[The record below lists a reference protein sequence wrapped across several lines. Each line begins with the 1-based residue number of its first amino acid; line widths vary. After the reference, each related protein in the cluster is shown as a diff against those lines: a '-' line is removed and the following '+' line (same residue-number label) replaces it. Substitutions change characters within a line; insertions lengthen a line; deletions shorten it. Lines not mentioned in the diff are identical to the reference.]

1 MLLKKFLKNRAD
13 DEKEEEV
20 SLEELQERKIR
31 LVRSIKRKAMI
42 KRILVI
48 LVLFLELQEGIRRC
62 LIQEKKTVIPN

>member
-48 LVLFLELQEGIRRC
+48 LVLFFG
-62 LIQEKKTVIPN
+62 VAGG

>member
-20 SLEELQERKIR
+20 SLEELQE
-31 LVRSIKRKAMI
+31 
-42 KRILVI
+42 
-48 LVLFLELQEGIRRC
+48 GIRRC

>member
-48 LVLFLELQEGIRRC
+48 LVLFFWSCRR
-62 LIQEKKTVIPN
+62 V

>member
-48 LVLFLELQEGIRRC
+48 LVLFFGVAGGYKLS
-62 LIQEKKTVIPN
+62 LIHI

>member
-48 LVLFLELQEGIRRC
+48 WYCFWSCRR
-62 LIQEKKTVIPN
+62 V

>member
-31 LVRSIKRKAMI
+31 LVRSIQ
-42 KRILVI
+42 LN
-48 LVLFLELQEGIRRC
+48 LYLLLQRTMW
-62 LIQEKKTVIPN
+62 K

>member
-1 MLLKKFLKNRAD
+1 VLLKKFLKNRAD

-48 LVLFLELQEGIRRC
+48 LVLFFG
-62 LIQEKKTVIPN
+62 VAGG

>member
-1 MLLKKFLKNRAD
+1 MLLKKFLKNRTD

-31 LVRSIKRKAMI
+31 LVRFIKRKAMI

-48 LVLFLELQEGIRRC
+48 LVLFFWSCRR
-62 LIQEKKTVIPN
+62 V